1 MNNYATAKNLE
12 NIILHVVA
20 KNVSN
25 LDLSNESLI
34 SNTSTDILI
43 KKIRN
48 SDNLILIGT
57 KNPYEL
63 LLTIDDD
70 KKVKIITNGYETLD
84 KLKISNK
91 TNIEFILSQPYDL
104 STNLGLI
111 NEFFKKHSTIN
122 ITDYNSLQSAISEQK
137 INNPI
142 IRDNSVDTVVIDK
155 LINSLEWVNIK
166 ESISEAFRVLTKG
179 GSIQIRIILSDE
191 KCNELLPITINDQV
205 LKHVPFE
212 QDIIN
217 FMNEVGFYGM
227 EYVYRSELPIK
238 VINGIEF
245 HEFIISGNKGKQG
258 PCLDCGQAVIYR
270 GPWKEVIDDDG
281 HHYKRGE
288 RVAVCSKTYGITNN
302 QPYAEQFIY
311 VPSYI
316 DIPEDRAH
324 LFDCNTPKNRDIHVT
339 KGITDIN
346 STYGNSNELT
356 ACDCGCNC

>member
-1 MNNYATAKNLE
+1 MSNHATAKNLE

-20 KNVSN
+20 KNISN
-25 LDLSNESLI
+25 LDLSNKSLN

-43 KKIRN
+43 NKIRS

-57 KNPYEL
+57 INPYEL
-63 LLTIDDD
+63 LSIIDDD
-70 KKVKIITNGYETLD
+70 KKVKIITDGYKTFD
-84 KLKISNK
+84 FLKNK
-91 TNIEFILSQPYDL
+91 ANVEFIPSQSYDL
-104 STNLGLI
+104 STNVELI
-111 NEFFKKHSTIN
+111 NEFLKNHSTLDLA
-122 ITDYNSLQSAISEQK
+122 DYNSLQSAIAEQK

-142 IRDNSVDTVVIDK
+142 IHDNSVDTVVIDK
-155 LINSLEWVNIK
+155 LINSLDWINIK

-179 GSIQIRIILSDE
+179 GSMQIRIILSDE
-191 KCNELLPITINDQV
+191 KCNELLPLTINNQE
-205 LKHVPFE
+205 LKYIPFE

-238 VINGIEF
+238 VLNGIEF

-288 RVAVCSKTYGITNN
+288 RVAVCSKTYSITKK
-302 QPYAEQFIY
+302 QPYAGQFIY
-311 VPSYI
+311 VPTYI
-316 DIPEDRAH
+316 EIPEDRAH

-356 ACDCGCNC
+356 ACDCECNC